1 MTGSEGDGRKPFLAF
16 CRLRLDFDLR
26 HLMPLDR
33 VAPINYSPSCES
45 FPVRYASPSASGC
58 PQVIRQLA
66 LAFYYPD

>member
-1 MTGSEGDGRKPFLAF
+1 MTDSEGDGRKPFLAF

-45 FPVRYASPSASGC
+45 FPVR
-58 PQVIRQLA
+58 
-66 LAFYYPD
+66 

>member
-45 FPVRYASPSASGC
+45 FPVR
-58 PQVIRQLA
+58 
-66 LAFYYPD
+66 